1 MRPRHLAVSRTVLP
15 LLLVGHSTLAQA
27 QSAAKPPAS
36 DDPAVVAPARASW
49 RGAVAPSIR
58 LLMLQHATR
67 IGIQA
72 KTRNELGGDFVVDYL
87 RSLHM
92 PHTWRD
98 GDGWAVNYIGH
109 PIQGAAAGYVWL
121 AKGGDA
127 GHEPRL
133 FTREYWASRG
143 RATAWAA
150 GYSLQFEVG
159 PFSEA
164 SIGNV
169 GMRSGTTGWT
179 DHVMTPT
186 GAFGLIVAEDAA
198 DRFVVMRIESWT
210 GNPLIRAVCRMILN
224 PSRSM
229 SVVAQGQFPWYRP
242 GRPLRRGP

>member
-1 MRPRHLAVSRTVLP
+1 MA
-15 LLLVGHSTLAQA
+15 LLLAGHSTLARA
-27 QSAAKPPAS
+27 QSGAKPPAP
-36 DDPAVVAPARASW
+36 DDPAGVAAPRATW

-67 IGIQA
+67 IAIQG
-72 KTRNELGGDFVVDYL
+72 KTRSELGGDFVVDYA
-87 RSLHM
+87 RSLKM
-92 PHTWRD
+92 PRAWGD

-121 AKGGDA
+121 ARGGDA
-127 GHEPRL
+127 HNQPAL

-169 GMRSGTTGWT
+169 GMHPGTTGWT

-186 GAFGLIVAEDAA
+186 GAFGLMVAEDAA
-198 DRFVVMRIESWT
+198 DRYIVMRIESWT
-210 GNPLIRAVCRMILN
+210 GNPLIRAVCRMILS